1 MKEYR
6 CVLREY
12 VTYEVTVTA
21 EDEAEA
27 ESKAVALYEEGALY
41 KDLYDYDLAVDIEE
55 LSNKAKATVRA

>member
-6 CVLREY
+6 CLLREY
-12 VTYEVTVTA
+12 TTYEVVVTA